1 MEDEIINSAI
11 DIITPVMESAMILAG
26 EYMKMCNRETLTSF
40 DIQYAMKYCARNVVG
55 REIGTLFPDLEEE
68 SDEESESDLEI
79 VDEEDE
85 PFVRYSGDNQLMNDI
100 NQAVDTWSEW
110 VPVVPMERM
119 LKDSIDNS
127 Y

>member
-55 REIGTLFPDLEEE
+55 REIGTLFPDLEGDSE
-68 SDEESESDLEI
+68 EESESDLDI

-110 VPVVPMERM
+110 IPLVPMERM